1 MTQSCGHGAAKLLL
15 FVVVPLLLALAPFA
29 SAAPPPSQDE
39 GKDQGSSLVLKTP
52 SAGLEV
58 SGKVKASQ
66 IGLPVYPGAR
76 DITGKDRGNLAFNL
90 SRQGKPDAKLLV
102 AKFET
107 ADSAAQVRDY
117 YKSKLGGKV
126 TKFTEDSSD
135 GSMSFEMKADNQHGR
150 YVQIKP
156 AEGKTEIDLV
166 RIEGMDLSDSSK

>member
-1 MTQSCGHGAAKLLL
+1 MYSFSFAHPTTVVLAGPTHCGRTHFRIK
-15 FVVVPLLLALAPFA
+15 P
-29 SAAPPPSQDE
+29 
-39 GKDQGSSLVLKTP
+39 
-52 SAGLEV
+52 
-58 SGKVKASQ
+58 
-66 IGLPVYPGAR
+66 IR
-76 DITGKDRGNLAFNL
+76 DNLAFNL